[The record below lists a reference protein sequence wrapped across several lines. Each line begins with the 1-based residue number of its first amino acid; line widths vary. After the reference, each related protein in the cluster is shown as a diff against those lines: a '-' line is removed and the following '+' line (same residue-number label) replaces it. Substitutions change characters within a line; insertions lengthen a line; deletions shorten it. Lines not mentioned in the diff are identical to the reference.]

1 MCIKRNI
8 NHNVSE
14 DAATAAI
21 ISIFAAMWQ
30 AATTGQTNS
39 GRGRWK
45 AKAQPAHKHLSL
57 KTHRYPNTHTIRH
70 WHTHHE
76 GLGEAESSVRIAY
89 ATCSNSLQRTRLRGI
104 RGSTVPQYH
113 PQILAT
119 CRCYWDKEIYW
130 LRMFFVTDF
139 DLCAFMCSDFFH
151 SGFI

>member
-39 GRGRWK
+39 AADERQKHSQHTNTCPWK
-45 AKAQPAHKHLSL
+45 HTDTQ
-57 KTHRYPNTHTIRH
+57 THTQSDTGT
-70 WHTHHE
+70 HTTKDWERPKVASALHMQH
-76 GLGEAESSVRIAY
+76 VRIPCNGHAFE
-89 ATCSNSLQRTRLRGI
+89 ASEAPL
-104 RGSTVPQYH
+104 YH
-113 PQILAT
+113 NTTPQILAT